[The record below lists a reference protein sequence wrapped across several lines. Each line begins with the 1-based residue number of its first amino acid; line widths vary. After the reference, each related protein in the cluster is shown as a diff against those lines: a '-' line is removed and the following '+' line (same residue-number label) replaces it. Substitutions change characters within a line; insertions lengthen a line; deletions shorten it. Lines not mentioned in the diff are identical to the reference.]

1 LIPVSNAKNAGQL
14 YFWFFP
20 TSNPSGTED
29 LTIWLN
35 VNFPILSPNP
45 TTADTQ
51 NQGGPGCSSLEGFLQ
66 ENGPFLWQYGT
77 FKPVKN
83 PWTWTNLTNMIWVE
97 QPVGT
102 GFSQGESTE
111 TSQEAVAAS
120 FLGFL
125 KNFQDTF
132 NFKNKKIYIAGES
145 YAGMYVPYIADAMFN
160 SNDTTHFDVQGTM
173 IYEYVFLQW
182 WWWCCWLKLS

>member
-1 LIPVSNAKNAGQL
+1 
-14 YFWFFP
+14 
-20 TSNPSGTED
+20 
-29 LTIWLN
+29 
-35 VNFPILSPNP
+35 
-45 TTADTQ
+45 
-51 NQGGPGCSSLEGFLQ
+51 
-66 ENGPFLWQYGT
+66 
-77 FKPVKN
+77 
-83 PWTWTNLTNMIWVE
+83 MIWVE

-125 KNFQDTF
+125 KNFEETF

-160 SNDTTHFDVQGTM
+160 SNDTKHFDVQGTM
-173 IYEYVFLQW
+173 IYEYVSILKKSFGV
-182 WWWCCWLKLS
+182 WLIV